1 MVRRRADVMAGG
13 RRRARRPG
21 TGVVRTLDLFCG
33 GGGSAWG
40 ARAAGAELVCGV
52 DAWDLAAMTYEANFG
67 TGVGVNA
74 TLSGNGNPALDGL
87 ADIDLIMASPECR
100 NHTCAKGSRGRDEQS
115 RATARYVLDFTRK
128 LEPRW
133 VIIENVIHMRSWDGF
148 RGLITETE
156 ALGYHVREQ
165 VLDASDFGVPQARR
179 RLFIVCDREVP
190 PEVVA
195 GRSGR
200 RRSVRADVVMWNGP
214 WESQPLYAPR
224 RADSTI
230 EKAERAIAA
239 LGRREPFLVVYYG
252 SDGSGGWQS
261 VDVPLRTLTT
271 IDRFGLVTW
280 DGRVPM
286 LRMLQPPELQRAMG
300 FASRYKLPYGSRRDR
315 IKLLGNAVCPPVMRA
330 VVKSVLRGETALSRR
345 AA

>member
-1 MVRRRADVMAGG
+1 MASTRRGL
-13 RRRARRPG
+13 RR
-21 TGVVRTLDLFCG
+21 TGHGAVRTLDLFCG
-33 GGGSAWG
+33 GGGSGWG
-40 ARAAGAELVCGV
+40 ARAAGAEIVCGV
-52 DAWDLAAMTYEANFG
+52 DAWDLAARTYQANFG
-67 TGVGVNA
+67 AGVGVNA
-74 TLSGNGNPALDGL
+74 TLGGDRLPALDGL
-87 ADIDLIMASPECR
+87 SDIDLILASPECR
-100 NHTCAKGSRGRDEQS
+100 NHTCAKGNRDRDDRSRE
-115 RATARYVLDFTRK
+115 TARYVLGFARR

-200 RRSVRADVVMWNGP
+200 RRTVRADVVMWNGP
-214 WESQPLYAPR
+214 WEAQPLYAPR
-224 RADSTI
+224 RADATI

-261 VDVPLRTLTT
+261 R
-271 IDRFGLVTW
+271 
-280 DGRVPM
+280 
-286 LRMLQPPELQRAMG
+286 
-300 FASRYKLPYGSRRDR
+300 
-315 IKLLGNAVCPPVMRA
+315 
-330 VVKSVLRGETALSRR
+330 
-345 AA
+345 